1 MSRLVANSNI
11 YTVKI
16 PKESTHGSRFGS
28 CTCGVP
34 KRDGL
39 PCVHMVVLA
48 KGGHIDD
55 PGFTR
60 LSVMPYW
67 LTTAHWRLQFPENSV
82 SRGNITISAIKSKY
96 SPDDMICYCPD
107 WSAPKK
113 AGRPKKDAGRKPGV
127 MDAIENA
134 SRKRKKKMWCNICHK
149 FNHNTRDCFK
159 NPSNLPTDND
169 STIAEEFDFGVN
181 NDNVSLGNG
190 AIGEV

>member
-1 MSRLVANSNI
+1 
-11 YTVKI
+11 
-16 PKESTHGSRFGS
+16 
-28 CTCGVP
+28 
-34 KRDGL
+34 
-39 PCVHMVVLA
+39 
-48 KGGHIDD
+48 
-55 PGFTR
+55 
-60 LSVMPYW
+60 
-67 LTTAHWRLQFPENSV
+67 
-82 SRGNITISAIKSKY
+82 
-96 SPDDMICYCPD
+96 
-107 WSAPKK
+107 
-113 AGRPKKDAGRKPGV
+113 